1 MRILEGEII
10 MNIKIVGK
18 ELKATDAIKDY
29 IGRKSEKLAK
39 YFGDEF
45 EVTATIKTEG
55 GMQVAEMEVRNQSDR
70 FRAVTEHRDL
80 YASIDK
86 DIDILEGQVR
96 KMKTKKDQQN
106 MTESIRNKEII
117 REVEKQPVEGEIV
130 KTVYYEI
137 KPLAP
142 EDAKLKLE
150 ERPQDRFLTFINVET
165 GKVSVIYRLKDNK
178 NYGLIEPEA

>member
-1 MRILEGEII
+1 
-10 MNIKIVGK
+10 MNIRIVGK

-29 IGRKSEKLAK
+29 ISKKSERLIK

-45 EVTATIKTEG
+45 DVTATIKTEG
-55 GMQVAEMEVRNQSDR
+55 GMQVAEMDVKTPTER
-70 FRAVTEHRDL
+70 FRAVTAHRDL

-106 MTESIRNKEII
+106 MTESIRNKEIA
-117 REVEKQPVEGEIV
+117 REVEEHPVEGEII
-130 KTVYYEI
+130 KTLYYEI
-137 KPLAP
+137 KPLSP

-150 ERPQDRFLTFINVET
+150 EKPQDRFLTFINIET
-165 GKVSVIYRLKDNK
+165 GKVNVIYRLKDNS
-178 NYGLIEPEA
+178 NYGLVEPEA

>member
-1 MRILEGEII
+1 

-18 ELKATDAIKDY
+18 ELKATEAIKDY
-29 IGRKSEKLAK
+29 IGRKSERLVK
-39 YFGDEF
+39 YFGEEF
-45 EVTATIKTEG
+45 DVTATIKTEG
-55 GMQVAEMEVRNQSDR
+55 GMQVAEMEVRTPTDR
-70 FRAVTEHRDL
+70 FRAVTAHRDL

-86 DIDILEGQVR
+86 DIDILEGQIR

-106 MTESIRNKEII
+106 MTESIRNKEMA
-117 REVEKQPVEGEIV
+117 REVEEHEIAGEIL
-130 KTVYYEI
+130 KTIYYDI

-150 ERPQDRFLTFINVET
+150 EKPQDRFLTFINVET
-165 GKVSVIYRLKDNK
+165 GKVNVIYRMKDNK

>member
-1 MRILEGEII
+1 

-18 ELKATDAIKDY
+18 ELKATEAIKEY
-29 IGRKSEKLAK
+29 INKKSERLIK
-39 YFGDEF
+39 YFGENFD
-45 EVTATIKTEG
+45 VTATIKTEG
-55 GMQVAEMEVRNQSDR
+55 GFQVAEMEVKTPTDR
-70 FRAVTEHRDL
+70 FRAVTAHRDL

-106 MTESIRNKEII
+106 MTESIRNKEMSREFEDHPIENEII
-117 REVEKQPVEGEIV
+117 
-130 KTVYYEI
+130 KTLYYDI

-150 ERPQDRFLTFINVET
+150 ERPQDRFLTFINIET
-165 GKVSVIYRLKDNK
+165 GKVNVIYRLKDNK
-178 NYGLIEPEA
+178 NYGLVEPEA

>member
-1 MRILEGEII
+1 

-18 ELKATDAIKDY
+18 ELKATEAIKDY
-29 IGRKSEKLAK
+29 INKKSERLIK
-39 YFGDEF
+39 YFGEDF
-45 EVTATIKTEG
+45 DVTATIKTEG
-55 GMQVAEMEVRNQSDR
+55 GMQVAEMEVKTVSDR
-70 FRAVTEHRDL
+70 FRAVTAHRDL

-106 MTESIRNKEII
+106 MTESIRNKEVS
-117 REVEKQPVEGEIV
+117 REIEDHPVEDEII
-130 KTVYYEI
+130 KTLYYEI

-150 ERPQDRFLTFINVET
+150 EKPQDRFLTFINIET
-165 GKVSVIYRLKDNK
+165 GKVNVIYRLKDNK
-178 NYGLIEPEA
+178 NYGLVEPEA

>member
-1 MRILEGEII
+1 

-18 ELKATDAIKDY
+18 ELTATDAIKDY
-29 IGRKSEKLAK
+29 IGKKLERLVK

-45 EVTATIKTEG
+45 DVTATIKTEG
-55 GMQVAEMEVRNQSDR
+55 GMQVAEMEVKTRADR
-70 FRAVTEHRDL
+70 FRAVTAHRDL

-86 DIDILEGQVR
+86 DIDILEGQIR

-106 MTESIRNKEII
+106 MTESIRNKEMS
-117 REVEKQPVEGEIV
+117 REVEEHKLEGEII
-130 KTVYYEI
+130 KTLYYEI

-150 ERPQDRFLTFINVET
+150 ERPQDKFLTFINIET
-165 GKVSVIYRLKDNK
+165 GKVNVIYRLKDNS
-178 NYGLIEPEA
+178 NYGLVEPEA

>member
-1 MRILEGEII
+1 

-18 ELKATDAIKDY
+18 ELKATDAIKSY
-29 IGRKSEKLAK
+29 INKKSERLIK
-39 YFGDEF
+39 YFGEDF
-45 EVTATIKTEG
+45 DVTATIKSEG
-55 GMQVAEMEVRNQSDR
+55 GLQVAEMEVKTPTDR
-70 FRAVTEHRDL
+70 FRAVTAHRDL

-106 MTESIRNKEII
+106 MTESIRNKEMARDMEDHPMENEII
-117 REVEKQPVEGEIV
+117 
-130 KTVYYEI
+130 KTLYYDI

-150 ERPQDRFLTFINVET
+150 EKPQDRFLTFINIET
-165 GKVSVIYRLKDNK
+165 GKVNVIYRLKDNK
-178 NYGLIEPEA
+178 NYGLVEPEA

>member
-1 MRILEGEII
+1 
-10 MNIKIVGK
+10 MNIRIVGK

-29 IGRKSEKLAK
+29 ISKKSERLIK

-45 EVTATIKTEG
+45 DVTATIKTEG
-55 GMQVAEMEVRNQSDR
+55 GLQVAEMDVKTPTER
-70 FRAVTEHRDL
+70 FRAVTAHRDL

-106 MTESIRNKEII
+106 MTESIRNKEIA
-117 REVEKQPVEGEIV
+117 REVEEHPVEGEII
-130 KTVYYEI
+130 KTLYYEI
-137 KPLAP
+137 KPLSP

-150 ERPQDRFLTFINVET
+150 EKPQDRFLTFINIET
-165 GKVSVIYRLKDNK
+165 GKVNVIYRLKDNS
-178 NYGLIEPEA
+178 NYGLVEPEA